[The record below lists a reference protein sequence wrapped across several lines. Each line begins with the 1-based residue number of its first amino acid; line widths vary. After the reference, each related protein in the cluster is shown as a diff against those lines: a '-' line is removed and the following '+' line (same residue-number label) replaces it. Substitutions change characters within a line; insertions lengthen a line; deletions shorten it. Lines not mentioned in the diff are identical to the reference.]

1 MRAMGETLPLA
12 RARGRRADGP
22 AAAVWHGMC
31 LASAWIP
38 ATGSLLPP
46 AGSGGGGM
54 SDRFVRVSLGVFA
67 LVGILLLAPVRATAQ
82 A

>member
-1 MRAMGETLPLA
+1 
-12 RARGRRADGP
+12 
-22 AAAVWHGMC
+22 
-31 LASAWIP
+31 
-38 ATGSLLPP
+38 
-46 AGSGGGGM
+46 M